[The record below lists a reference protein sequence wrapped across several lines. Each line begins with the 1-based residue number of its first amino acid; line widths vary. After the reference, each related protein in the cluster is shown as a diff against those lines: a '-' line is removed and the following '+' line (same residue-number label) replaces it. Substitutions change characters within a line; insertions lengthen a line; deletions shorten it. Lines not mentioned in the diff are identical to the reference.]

1 LLAGLF
7 RCVGVSDS
15 TKLNFRDRCLAFRV
29 GDYARDG
36 DQRRSQWP
44 FPRRSTSGER
54 VSLTID
60 DPNMPL
66 LYALR
71 DNLGLHG
78 PRFGCGLGQCGAC
91 TVHID
96 GTATRSCIM
105 PLSGLTADNAVVTL
119 EGLGSIEKP
128 HPVQQ
133 AFIDEQA
140 AQCGY
145 CINGM
150 IMESAAFLAKTKAP
164 TEAAIKEALAN
175 NLCRC
180 GTHLRIVKA
189 VRRAAM
195 KM

>member
-1 LLAGLF
+1 MAM
-7 RCVGVSDS
+7 SK
-15 TKLNFRDRCLAFRV
+15 TLNV
-29 GDYARDG
+29 NGK
-36 DQRRSQWP
+36 
-44 FPRRSTSGER
+44 R

-60 DPNMPL
+60 DPDMPL

-71 DNLGLHG
+71 DNLGLRG

-96 GTATRSCIM
+96 GTATRSCIT
-105 PLSGLTADNAVVTL
+105 PLSGVTSDNAVVTL
-119 EGLGSIEKP
+119 EGLGPVEKP

-150 IMESAAFLAKTKAP
+150 IMESAALLVKTKAP
-164 TEAAIKEALAN
+164 TEAEIKDALAN

-180 GTHLRIVKA
+180 GTHLRIVRA
-189 VRRAAM
+189 VKRASM
-195 KM
+195 GMR